1 MSNRFKF
8 EPQSTL
14 QKVAAR
20 FRHPRRWREKAASS
34 IFDNESGMRLQL
46 ACDEEELIR
55 RLNVRLPGENDW
67 PLCPVSFDDVAS
79 AIIQRRLG
87 YVFQWARISSLDAPR
102 AVRRGRATQH

>member
-67 PLCPVSFDDVAS
+67 PLSPVSFDDVAS